1 MVLVRKVENAS
12 DGPEHP
18 CMRSNIVINYNVLSN
33 VFFYCITIIL
43 IIHLAELTVFCCSFA
58 VVPGALLLYWPHSQ
72 STHTTYTAV
81 DPNNDDQNLLVQP
94 HSESMS
100 TMSSAYNKR
109 DE

>member
-1 MVLVRKVENAS
+1 M
-12 DGPEHP
+12 
-18 CMRSNIVINYNVLSN
+18 
-33 VFFYCITIIL
+33 FFYCIAIIL
-43 IIHLAELTVFCCSFA
+43 IIHLAELTVF
-58 VVPGALLLYWPHSQ
+58 VVLLLLFQAALLLYWPHSQ

-100 TMSSAYNKR
+100 TMSSAYNTR